1 MKGDSKKVKDVK
13 KTVGLEKRWST
24 EAKQEGE
31 YAKKRSKEEGKKG
44 NKVMA
49 DEMDWDADVAQK
61 FAVIRKKRANKL
73 EKQIK
78 NK

>member
-13 KTVGLEKRWST
+13 KTVGLENRWST

-31 YAKKRSKEEGKKG
+31 YAKKRSKEERGKG

-49 DEMDWDADVAQK
+49 EEMDWDADVAQK

-78 NK
+78 K